1 MTWRRRAPRSLDR
14 SRAALCCRWG
24 AARRRRRAA
33 GGRERAQRPGGGWGR
48 GCERARRRVG
58 AARRSAPGMRGE
70 RQRRGAPLAFTRSA
84 GARRV
89 RAAASARPPGPPP
102 TIATSVG
109 GRRCDCM
116 LAAGGR
122 GRDLSLLA
130 ACWRSLGALKGAQ
143 TVSKFQGR
151 RLRKRQG
158 REAPPVRLRGQAA
171 PGAAPGEIEDYAIEA
186 RHAFSSTQEA
196 RLPPLH
202 LADTVRLAEQV
213 QSKQARVNASW
224 CALTA
229 RLLWPDRR
237 FGVGYSTPL
246 TAAAAHPQETGEKSQ
261 HSRYRKAALPA
272 AAGACR

>member
-1 MTWRRRAPRSLDR
+1 
-14 SRAALCCRWG
+14 
-24 AARRRRRAA
+24 
-33 GGRERAQRPGGGWGR
+33 
-48 GCERARRRVG
+48 
-58 AARRSAPGMRGE
+58 
-70 RQRRGAPLAFTRSA
+70 
-84 GARRV
+84 
-89 RAAASARPPGPPP
+89 
-102 TIATSVG
+102 
-109 GRRCDCM
+109 M

-272 AAGACR
+272 AAGACREGRCAACGACARARALGGARRARAGCKQQTKCCPSSFKADRCSLQISTCVPDLDLISDLKRA